1 MALPFISD
9 QKSFIVVGVK
19 SDFSVS
25 VSIFLKIK
33 DQTSKWTKCLT
44 KILFYGNGKKTNQR
58 LGRIAK
64 ANLQPTSMY
73 LQSTL
78 MATLLASVNKKKS
91 VQNSIMIMCGF
102 DEYFF

>member
-1 MALPFISD
+1 M
-9 QKSFIVVGVK
+9 VGGVK
-19 SDFSVS
+19 SDFSVRLCPCS
-25 VSIFLKIK
+25 YRSKMK
-33 DQTSKWTKCLT
+33 YQRSKWTQSLT
-44 KILFYGNGKKTNQR
+44 KILFNDKGKKTNQR
-58 LGRIAK
+58 PGRIAK
-64 ANLQPTSMY
+64 SYIQPTSMY